1 MALASSSRNGAAIIW
16 VALHTAEGSRRRSDL
31 YNFFDTVRSGSSHG
45 GVDGTGL
52 DDGWVPDDRSAWTLL
67 NGNPVSLN
75 LEMCGFA
82 RWTRDQ
88 WLSTDTVDGCV
99 NPRQM
104 VRNAA
109 EWARRKCEKFG
120 VPKSYI
126 GIDGVAAR
134 RPGIIAHRDYTFG
147 AGDGD
152 HTDIGLNFPWDV
164 FFADMNAGTP
174 TPPEEEID
182 LSGFN
187 GYGMEVTGAPVT
199 QGDNI
204 PKGSAWLYDAEN
216 VTVDYLDASSLR
228 AACDKFG
235 VMHLGVDG
243 RFVQNRLNEA
253 RAHAKRLAAS

>member
-1 MALASSSRNGAAIIW
+1 MALASSSRNGATIIW

-45 GVDGTGL
+45 GADGTGL
-52 DDGWVPDDRSAWTLL
+52 DDGWVPDERSAWTLL

-82 RWTRDQ
+82 RWTREQ
-88 WLSTDTVDGCV
+88 WLSEGTVDGCV

-109 EWARRKCEKFG
+109 EWARRKCEKHSI
-120 VPKSYI
+120 PKTYI
-126 GIDGVAAR
+126 SIDGVASR

-164 FFADMNAGTP
+164 FFADMNAGT
-174 TPPEEEID
+174 TPEEELID

-187 GYGMEVTGAPVT
+187 GYALEVVSGPVT

-204 PKGSAWLYDAEN
+204 PLGSAWLFDATNMTLDFYDA
-216 VTVDYLDASSLR
+216 TSLR
-228 AACDKFG
+228 TACTNANVAHIG
-235 VMHLGVDG
+235 CSGERV
-243 RFVQNRLNEA
+243 LNLLKRV
-253 RAHAKRLAAS
+253 RAHAARLEAA